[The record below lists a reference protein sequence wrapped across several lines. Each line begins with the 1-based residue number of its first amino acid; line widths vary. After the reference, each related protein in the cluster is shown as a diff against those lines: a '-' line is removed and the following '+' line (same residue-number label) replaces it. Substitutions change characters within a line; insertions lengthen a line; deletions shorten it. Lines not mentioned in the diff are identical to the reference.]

1 MKLENKV
8 LFLDPSV
15 DQEQLQTLVDELKV
29 HIDEIEEVVIEDGL
43 AIATS
48 GLFSLLKSL
57 KNTKPG
63 IKILYLDGENYNFA
77 GIGNVTFV
85 EQR

>member
-8 LFLDPSV
+8 LFLDPSI
-15 DQEQLQTLVDELKV
+15 DQEQLQKLVDELKV
-29 HIDEIEEVVIEDGL
+29 HIDEIEEVVIEDRQ

-48 GLFSLLKSL
+48 GLISLLMSL
-57 KNTKPG
+57 KNTKES
-63 IKILYLDGENYNFA
+63 IKIPYLDGENYNFA

>member
-8 LFLDPSV
+8 LFLDPSI

-29 HIDEIEEVVIEDGL
+29 HIDEIEEVVIEDRQ

-48 GLFSLLKSL
+48 GLISLLMSL
-57 KNTKPG
+57 KNTKES
-63 IKILYLDGENYNFA
+63 IKIPYLDGENYNFA